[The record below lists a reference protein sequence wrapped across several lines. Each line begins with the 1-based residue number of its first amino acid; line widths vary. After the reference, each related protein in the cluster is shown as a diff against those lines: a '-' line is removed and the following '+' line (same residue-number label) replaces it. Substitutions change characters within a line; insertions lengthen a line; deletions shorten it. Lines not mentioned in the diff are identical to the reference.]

1 MATCGGPPRVQH
13 RAVELHDSEVLGW
26 RTDGSDLRVTIDAY
40 LHVSTGT
47 PGVDR
52 GTGWSQRFDLCL
64 RHASIEQIPS
74 ESPLWITEGRVEV
87 EARVLTLLPVPFEA
101 PTVRIRVVLR
111 GAGGTL
117 IATAAGAG
125 LTPVAEPRLSR
136 RTPGRSC

>member
-1 MATCGGPPRVQH
+1 
-13 RAVELHDSEVLGW
+13 VELHDSEVLGW
-26 RTDGSDLRVTIDAY
+26 RTDGSDLRVTVDAY

-87 EARVLTLLPVPFEA
+87 EDRVLTLLPVPFEA
-101 PTVRIRVVLR
+101 PTGRIRVVLR
-111 GAGGTL
+111 GAGGAL
-117 IATAAGAG
+117 IATADGAV
-125 LTPVAEPRLSR
+125 LTPLAEPRFVEAF
-136 RTPGRSC
+136 PGDS